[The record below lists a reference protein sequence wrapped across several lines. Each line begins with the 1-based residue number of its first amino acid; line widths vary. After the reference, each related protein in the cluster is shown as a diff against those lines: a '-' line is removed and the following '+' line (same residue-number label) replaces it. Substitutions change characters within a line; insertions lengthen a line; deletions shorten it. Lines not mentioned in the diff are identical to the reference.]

1 MKRILVYR
9 YIDIF
14 NKTDYKTV
22 WRTFQ
27 KNYSG
32 CCPNFG
38 NKLWYQGLI
47 SEISSEDNFIDFY
60 DKEMSIDMINSSF
73 DFMLAPMANVFSVDF
88 IFGIE
93 SFIEFIN
100 KLRIPVFV
108 ISCGASA
115 NSYDDLDEL
124 INSIGNIS
132 KKFIKA
138 VYDTGGDLA
147 LRGYFTGEFFKRLGF
162 LNPSIVGCPSLFQ
175 IGRGLKITNSKVEK
189 EEFKVALNGDL
200 KLAYHFLK
208 KYDGLFYDQDIMF
221 RYLYDPTL
229 FSKDDNC
236 LKNALKIDRAFP
248 DLGTF
253 FADLLSDDRIRLI
266 ADMWDWQYSLINEGC
281 VFSFGTRIHGN
292 IMSLLSQIPC
302 VIINVDTRV
311 KEMAEFYNIP
321 NIDISHISNKKIDLF
336 ELYTKTDYTSFN
348 STYNQKYDE
357 FEKYLIKCGIV
368 DKINS
373 NNKFLFCSD
382 GNYPKTAQH
391 ETMVYSKIVK
401 KYKAFF
407 EIINMFLKAKNKH
420 K

>member
-162 LNPSIVGCPSLFQ
+162 LNPSVVGCPSLFQ

-391 ETMVYSKIVK
+391 ETMVYSKI
-401 KYKAFF
+401 
-407 EIINMFLKAKNKH
+407 
-420 K
+420 